1 MIDPGALT
9 DAQYNFVGNNYAP
22 DWDMFIWYWTQD
34 VDPQFMLSIYTPAQ
48 STGYGWNDCLWTSP
62 AYTKLNTQQSQTI
75 DDAKRI
81 PIAQQMQQL
90 FYQGAG
96 YAILTYPYQL
106 EAYNTGKWQGWV
118 HVPGD
123 STTAQKGAV
132 LYSYNNIDT
141 YRFVAEKST
150 ATATSSSSSTL
161 LIVVIVVG
169 VVIVLGAVLLLR
181 RNRNR
186 SETA

>member
-1 MIDPGALT
+1 
-9 DAQYNFVGNNYAP
+9 
-22 DWDMFIWYWTQD
+22 
-34 VDPQFMLSIYTPAQ
+34 
-48 STGYGWNDCLWTSP
+48 
-62 AYTKLNTQQSQTI
+62 
-75 DDAKRI
+75 
-81 PIAQQMQQL
+81 MQKL

-106 EAYNTGKWQGWV
+106 EAYNTDKWQGWV

-123 STTAQKGAV
+123 SSTAQRGAV

-141 YRFVAEKST
+141 YRFVAEKT
-150 ATATSSSSSTL
+150 AATATSSGDSTL
-161 LIVVIVVG
+161 LIVVIVVA

-186 SETA
+186 SETT